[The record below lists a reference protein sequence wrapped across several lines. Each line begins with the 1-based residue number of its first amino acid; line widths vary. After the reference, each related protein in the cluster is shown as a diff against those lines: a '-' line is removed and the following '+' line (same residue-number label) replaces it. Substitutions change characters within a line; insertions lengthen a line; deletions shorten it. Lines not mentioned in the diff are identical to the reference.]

1 MAEKLT
7 ILMYHKIQPL
17 HAGAQVTGHY
27 VDPATFRKQ
36 MAVLRRLGYK
46 SVRLADAVT
55 QPLPKRSVVIT
66 FDDGYRNFKTNAL
79 PILKEFGF
87 CSTVFLVSDQIGGD
101 NRWDVLEGDVSE
113 PLMDADEVT
122 ACIGQGVE
130 FGSHSSS
137 HARLTQLDEGAAWS
151 EISGSKCD
159 LEAKFRI
166 PITTFCYPYGSQ
178 NEQTRRM
185 VEKAGYVCACS
196 TEKGI
201 NDSNTDRFA
210 LRRINVRRDTMVA
223 GFVMKLWRAKLLG
236 R

>member
-7 ILMYHKIQPL
+7 ILMYHKIEPL
-17 HAGAQVTGHY
+17 HAGAQVPGHY

-36 MAVLRRLGYK
+36 MAVLRRFGYR

-55 QPLPKRSVVIT
+55 QPLPKRPVVIS
-66 FDDGYRNFKTNAL
+66 FDDGYRNFQTNAL
-79 PILKEFGF
+79 PVLKEYGFG
-87 CSTVFLVSDQIGGD
+87 STVFLVSEQIGGD

-113 PLMDADEVT
+113 SLMNQEEIA
-122 ACIGQGVE
+122 ACIREGVE

-137 HARLTQLDEGAAWS
+137 HARLTQVDQSLAWS
-151 EISGSKCD
+151 EISDSKSS

-166 PITTFCYPYGSQ
+166 PITTFCYPYGAQ

-196 TEKGI
+196 TDKGI
-201 NDSNTDRFA
+201 NDSTTDRFA